1 MLLLDEIEIA
11 KIIKEKIGE
20 DVPLE
25 EIEPLSYLLMSADNN
40 DSFSLEL
47 QEAFTTFLKEDI
59 LFLPKLNSIIVG
71 KDFKQKRLI
80 TPKNFRDF

>member
-20 DVPLE
+20 EVPLE